1 MAEQQKKTKSEKLE
15 EKINALIEKIENEK
29 DPNKRALYSIKASV
43 ILEKINEELEL
54 QEAKEKYESERQE
67 KRENVKDEKS
77 DIRNEIMR
85 LNIRK
90 DYIKRKISEQSRYD
104 SDSKNFILSGDND
117 EILNQGGIYQY
128 LNNVL
133 RTSGKLEQMD
143 VADKIEQVENLKS
156 ELAQVEKDL
165 QSRSNELKGIQME
178 SQNDEISAKV
188 KQTALVVKSK
198 VNIFTKMRNFF
209 KIVKDNV
216 KSAWQE
222 KKKLNEIKSNNK
234 IDMEFADEY
243 RQEEKEV
250 EEIYYSLEKE
260 RVNENYPG
268 LEEKM
273 EEIRKK
279 YDKIYADIDRKYDQK
294 KIQLNYGSRMEQEK
308 ISSERARTQAQQFRD
323 SLKVQISRSQTQK
336 EAGGREQDTEI
347 QQKNQDDEIE
357 K

>member
-77 DIRNEIMR
+77 DIRNEILR

-90 DYIKRKISEQSRYD
+90 NYIKRKISEQSRYD

-165 QSRSNELKGIQME
+165 QSKSNELKGIQME

-222 KKKLNEIKSNNK
+222 RKKLNEIKSNNK

-243 RQEEKEV
+243 RQEEKAV

-336 EAGGREQDTEI
+336 EARGREQDTEI